1 MTIFSGA
8 CANTPIRDQ
17 FKEINMAIQAFRFAA
32 ASTAVLLATM
42 FASPF
47 VYAKCGCVSG
57 GGDAPKATN
66 GVAQTVPSAV
76 DLASNPAWQVY
87 EFEEDG
93 NPYLYLYDRTN
104 SARSMIVAGRVVYR
118 DSVIEILV
126 YRHANQDYQVV
137 RRIDALR

>member
-1 MTIFSGA
+1 
-8 CANTPIRDQ
+8 
-17 FKEINMAIQAFRFAA
+17 MAIQAFRFAA

-47 VYAKCGCVSG
+47 VYAQCGCP
-57 GGDAPKATN
+57 GDGRDKPKIAT
-66 GVAQTVPSAV
+66 GLGDSMPSTSELSS
-76 DLASNPAWQVY
+76 DSAWQVE
-87 EFEEDG
+87 EFEQDG
-93 NPYLYLYDRTN
+93 ARYLYIYDRTN

-126 YRHANQDYQVV
+126 YRHANQDYQIV